1 MRQKRIV
8 RLHEPRHSKADPRA
22 GRLTAAVL
30 LIIGAAAVAVILN
43 IVLS

>member
-8 RLHEPRHSKADPRA
+8 RLHEPRHSKADPRT

-30 LIIGAAAVAVILN
+30 LIIGLAAITLILN
-43 IVLS
+43 VL